1 MDNVDN
7 KIEEIS
13 KMANLDKLGIP
24 EAVIMLGL
32 GIVVLLFGYRIK
44 KIAFFI
50 IWFILGFNLVV
61 WLLPTI
67 NDLVP
72 EIAASELYQ
81 TLLPIGGGI
90 LLALLGFSI
99 EKLCVGGICFVLTML
114 ITIQYFGTEMQT
126 LAIGG
131 IVGVLMAG
139 LAVIV
144 MKPATIIATAVA
156 GAYALTLA
164 ILKLN
169 SGIDFGTMYWPM
181 ILGIAAIGSIFQF
194 LTTKRVK

>member
-24 EAVIMLGL
+24 EAVIMLAL
-32 GIVVLLFGYRIK
+32 GVVVLLFGYRIK

-50 IWFILGFNLVV
+50 IWFLLGFNLVSI
-61 WLLPTI
+61 LMPFI
-67 NDLVP
+67 NQNV
-72 EIAASELYQ
+72 EVIASSDLYQ
-81 TLLPIGGGI
+81 TLLPIGGGL

-99 EKLCVGGICFVLTML
+99 EKLCVGGICFVLSML
-114 ITIQYFGTEMQT
+114 VTVQYFGTDIQT
-126 LAIGG
+126 MAIGG
-131 IVGVLMAG
+131 IIGVLVAG
-139 LAVIV
+139 FAVMV

-164 ILKLN
+164 IMKLN
-169 SGIDFGTMYWPM
+169 TDINFETFYWPM
-181 ILGIAAIGSIFQF
+181 IFGIAAVGAVFQF
-194 LTTKRVK
+194 LTTKRVS

>member
-1 MDNVDN
+1 MDNVDS

-13 KMANLDKLGIP
+13 KFANLDKLGVP

-32 GIVVLLFGYRIK
+32 GAAVLLFGYRIK

-50 IWFILGFNLVV
+50 IWFLLGFNLMM
-61 WLLPTI
+61 WLMPTI
-67 NDLVP
+67 NGVVP

-81 TLLPIGGGI
+81 TLLPIGGGLI
-90 LLALLGFSI
+90 LALLGFTI
-99 EKLCVGGICFVLTML
+99 EKLCVGGICFALVMV
-114 ITIQYFGTEMQT
+114 ITVQYFGAEMQT

-131 IVGVLMAG
+131 IVGIIAAG
-139 LAVIV
+139 LAVTI

-164 ILKLN
+164 IMKLN
-169 SGIDFGTMYWPM
+169 ASIDFGTFYWPM
-181 ILGIAAIGSIFQF
+181 ILGIAALGSIFQF
-194 LTTKRVK
+194 MTTKRIR

>member
-24 EAVIMLGL
+24 EAIIMLGL
-32 GIVVLLFGYRIK
+32 GAVVLLFGYRIK

-50 IWFILGFNLVV
+50 IWFILGFNLVM

-72 EIAASELYQ
+72 DIAASELYQ
-81 TLLPIGGGI
+81 TLLPIGGGV

-114 ITIQYFGTEMQT
+114 ITIQYFGTDMQV

-131 IVGVLMAG
+131 IVGVLVAG
-139 LAVIV
+139 FAVMV

-164 ILKLN
+164 IMKLN
-169 SGIDFGTMYWPM
+169 AEIDFGAMYWPM
-181 ILGIAAIGSIFQF
+181 LLGIAAAGSIFQF
-194 LTTKRVK
+194 LTTKRVS